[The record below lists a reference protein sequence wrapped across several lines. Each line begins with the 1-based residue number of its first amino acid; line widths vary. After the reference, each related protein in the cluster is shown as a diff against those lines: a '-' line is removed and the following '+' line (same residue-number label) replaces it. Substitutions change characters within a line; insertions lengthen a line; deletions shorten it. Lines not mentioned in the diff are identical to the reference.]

1 MPCFAHR
8 LFTALVLTS
17 LSTQGVRSQAPDA
30 FAEFRREADAL
41 VAKAM
46 DRDKVTGVSLLVAF
60 GENVVLAKG
69 YGLAD
74 VEHEVPVTPETV
86 FQIGSVTKQ
95 FTAAAILK
103 LVDAGKLRLEDKLRD
118 VLPDYPFS
126 DERVTVHQLLNHT
139 SGITSYTRFRK
150 EFAERGDRPFRHR
163 DFYGYIKDEP
173 FEFEPGTAYKYCNS
187 GYYLLGM
194 IIEEVSG
201 VSYRKFLD
209 DELLGP
215 IGLDAT
221 YYGSDARIIKHRAS
235 GYSSSGLFRQTVN
248 VKDGSLAWPFAAGV
262 LLSTTRDLHRWSL
275 ALHGGRVLSEGSYER
290 MTTPTSRG
298 TDDRAH
304 SYGYGLNI
312 HERDGRRVFV
322 HGGSI
327 PGFRAFHA
335 FFPASKLSIVMLSN
349 KFQCNPGPVVLRLS
363 ERALAVPR

>member
-1 MPCFAHR
+1 LNALHP
-8 LFTALVLTS
+8 ALV
-17 LSTQGVRSQAPDA
+17 V
-30 FAEFRREADAL
+30 
-41 VAKAM
+41 KAM

-60 GENVVLAKG
+60 GDDVVLAKG

-118 VLPDYPFS
+118 VLPGYPFS

-163 DFYGYIKDEP
+163 DFYGFIKDEP
-173 FEFEPGTAYKYCNS
+173 FEFEPGTTYKYCNS

-209 DELLGP
+209 DELVVVVGF
-215 IGLDAT
+215 GWA
-221 YYGSDARIIKHRAS
+221 GSQLVAPSDQRPRPRGKPRS
-235 GYSSSGLFRQTVN
+235 VPR
-248 VKDGSLAWPFAAGV
+248 PFDPVGA
-262 LLSTTRDLHRWSL
+262 
-275 ALHGGRVLSEGSYER
+275 
-290 MTTPTSRG
+290 P
-298 TDDRAH
+298 
-304 SYGYGLNI
+304 
-312 HERDGRRVFV
+312 
-322 HGGSI
+322 
-327 PGFRAFHA
+327 
-335 FFPASKLSIVMLSN
+335 
-349 KFQCNPGPVVLRLS
+349 PGPPWPRAVAARQGRGLS
-363 ERALAVPR
+363 AEASPRTPRRPMERP